1 VYGALI
7 NRAFKEHT
15 PTHSWQTADLIGRVS
30 LASDKNGHLGN
41 EKATATRIAAINVD
55 VMTTA
60 TVMPGGA
67 RRRCPRLQEH
77 CRGSGVAQ
85 EPDKWL
91 TMRTVSAGGGHGPI
105 LLGKLEAGE
114 RVNCVDL
121 ETY

>member
-1 VYGALI
+1 MVAS
-7 NRAFKEHT
+7 
-15 PTHSWQTADLIGRVS
+15 HSLAIGRTG
-30 LASDKNGHLGN
+30 AGKNATNGHLGN

-55 VMTTA
+55 VMMTA
-60 TVMPGGA
+60 TVLTVGA
-67 RRRCPRLQEH
+67 RRRCPRTQEH
-77 CRGSGVAQ
+77 RRGSGVAQ

-105 LLGKLEAGE
+105 LLGKSEAGG